1 MSADLINDAVNHI
14 GGLLAGI
21 GGLGTAAYGV
31 VDTSKAFW
39 GGASNIG
46 FGFIRTAVEP
56 FIQGSG
62 DGSEQTVFGRT
73 QILVTLRANW
83 LNGVAKADQKAA
95 AKSLIRLCLTRGNA
109 NQLAIAAG
117 VDPAELSTVA
127 QSINNGTPLS
137 PQDINVLGRFDAIV
151 SAVLDAAYERADQQ
165 YRNAAK
171 GFAALVSIVI
181 AAFGGGILFHAQV
194 DAQASPWSLSGY
206 LCSKEFLFSI
216 LVGAG
221 AIPLAP
227 IAKDL
232 SSTLVAAVGA
242 LRGTKR

>member
-1 MSADLINDAVNHI
+1 M
-14 GGLLAGI
+14 AGI

-39 GGASNIG
+39 GGASNFG
-46 FGFIRTAVEP
+46 FGFVRDAVEP
-56 FIQGSG
+56 LIKGAG
-62 DGSEQTVFGRT
+62 DGAGQAVFGRT
-73 QILVTLRANW
+73 QILVTLKANW

-137 PQDINVLGRFDAIV
+137 PQDINILGRFDAIV

-171 GFAALVSIVI
+171 GLAALVSIVI
-181 AAFGGGILFHAQV
+181 AAIGGGILFH
-194 DAQASPWSLSGY
+194 AQASPWSLSGY

-216 LVGAG
+216 LVGAS

-232 SSTLVAAVGA
+232 SSTLVAAVAA
-242 LRGTKR
+242 LRATKR

>member
-1 MSADLINDAVNHI
+1 MSADLISDALNNI
-14 GGLLAGI
+14 GSLLAGI

-46 FGFIRTAVEP
+46 FGFVRNAVEP
-56 FIQGSG
+56 FIKGTG

-117 VDPAELSTVA
+117 VDQAELSTVA

-137 PQDINVLGRFDAIV
+137 LQDINILGRFDAIV

-171 GFAALVSIVI
+171 GLAALVSIVI
-181 AAFGGGILFHAQV
+181 AAIGGGILFH
-194 DAQASPWSLSGY
+194 AQASPWSLSGY

-242 LRGTKR
+242 LRATKR